1 MSLFAGFLL
10 TLAAQPDPLAGFL
23 STLGDGEMGTEIKQV
38 GKKKLGGRRDEE
50 KGRKR
55 DTPLLVPMTRG
66 GVVSNS

>member
-23 STLGDGEMGTEIKQV
+23 STLGDGELGTEIKQL
-38 GKKKLGGRRDEE
+38 GKKVRGRRDVE

-55 DTPLLVPMTRG
+55 DTPY
-66 GVVSNS
+66 